1 MNSSEGSQAVT
12 DPSYADRFF
21 ETLYDAYGQSFSVD
35 ELLFAAHTEH
45 QDLKIFHNAK
55 FGRVMTLDG
64 VVQTTERDEFIYHEM
79 LTHVPILAHGAAR
92 DVLIIGGGDG
102 GILRE
107 VCRHEGVASVT
118 MVEIDAAVVEMAKT
132 YFPGHSDG
140 AFEDPRFDL
149 VIDDGANFVANTE
162 RRFDVVIVD
171 STDPIG
177 PGEVLFEHDFYAN
190 CKRCMQPGG
199 VLVTQNGVA
208 FFQLEETLNTARRF
222 RNVFAD
228 RWFYCAAVP
237 SYIGGHMMFG
247 WGTDNA
253 DLRKL
258 DRATLEARFAAAG
271 LDTRY
276 YSSDIHAAAFALPRY
291 VAQAVAG
298 LDSE

>member
-1 MNSSEGSQAVT
+1 MT
-12 DPSYADRFF
+12 DRSYADRFF

-35 ELLFAAHTEH
+35 ELLFEAHTEH

-79 LTHVPILAHGAAR
+79 LTHVPMLAHGAAR

-107 VCRHEGVASVT
+107 VCRHQSVQSVT

-208 FFQLEETLNTARRF
+208 FFQLDETLNTARRF

-253 DLRKL
+253 ELRTL
-258 DRATLEARFAAAG
+258 DPATLEARFAAAG

-276 YSSDIHAAAFALPRY
+276 YSPAIHAASFALPRY

-298 LDSE
+298 LDGE